1 MTILEHRKNTTEV
14 KEMTLGFLVKDNKVL
29 LAMKKRGFGVGR
41 WNGIGGKLEVNES
54 PESAMKREANE
65 EINIKIQS
73 FRTAG
78 SIIFYDSGNVDYKKK
93 ALKVYLYI
101 IDKWDGIPKES
112 EEMRPQWFD
121 IKELPFRDMWNDDR
135 YWLETVLSG
144 KSITS
149 EFLIDEANNKI
160 LEYVI
165 DVKRQI

>member
-78 SIIFYDSGNVDYKKK
+78 KTLVFNIRVVGIKK
-93 ALKVYLYI
+93 
-101 IDKWDGIPKES
+101 S
-112 EEMRPQWFD
+112 
-121 IKELPFRDMWNDDR
+121 
-135 YWLETVLSG
+135 
-144 KSITS
+144 
-149 EFLIDEANNKI
+149 
-160 LEYVI
+160 
-165 DVKRQI
+165 